1 MRSIMPFTSTNRVM
15 IQITNL
21 RVLKS
26 IRASCSISGRWI
38 LTATVSPVEARTA
51 LWTWPSDAAAVHLCS
66 TMLNTSST
74 GLPNSDS
81 MTDTTWSKGAGGTSS
96 CIELSKAM
104 AFSGSRSMR
113 ELRNCPKHTCYE
125 ALRGL
130 LEFLAFGMYTSS
142 IPFLVLTIY
151 HVLTYLIISIMD
163 TYNNT

>member
-1 MRSIMPFTSTNRVM
+1 MRSITPFTSTNRVM

-104 AFSGSRSMR
+104 AFSGRRSTR
-113 ELRNCPKHTCYE
+113 ELRNCP
-125 ALRGL
+125 
-130 LEFLAFGMYTSS
+130 S
-142 IPFLVLTIY
+142 
-151 HVLTYLIISIMD
+151 LIIRTPSSSAVSRNAASTSI
-163 TYNNT
+163 NTSLSGRSA